1 MKRLLIAIFA
11 SLLGVALIA
20 PTAQGATQVRQ
31 LQSEMTG
38 PAPVGGGP
46 PASAGTLTL
55 DFVFKNTRG
64 NKKKFTPRQ
73 LTRIAFESVPLLC
86 FNAPVNPTG
95 SSEFLLTTTLETKI
109 QVEKVPIPPGR
120 HPKPGKYAFRFA
132 YGFPAFTG
140 TINGTIKKVTLAP
153 KPRTPTAQGVVI
165 IEDLDA
171 GPGQWNCSTEGLRNW
186 GGPLPAP

>member
-1 MKRLLIAIFA
+1 M
-11 SLLGVALIA
+11 V
-20 PTAQGATQVRQ
+20 
-31 LQSEMTG
+31 
-38 PAPVGGGP
+38 PVPGP
-46 PASAGTLTL
+46 PGTYEPAGTLTL

-120 HPKPGKYAFRFA
+120 IRARQ
-132 YGFPAFTG
+132 
-140 TINGTIKKVTLAP
+140 IRLQVRLQL
-153 KPRTPTAQGVVI
+153 PRLHRH
-165 IEDLDA
+165 D
-171 GPGQWNCSTEGLRNW
+171 QWHD
-186 GGPLPAP
+186 